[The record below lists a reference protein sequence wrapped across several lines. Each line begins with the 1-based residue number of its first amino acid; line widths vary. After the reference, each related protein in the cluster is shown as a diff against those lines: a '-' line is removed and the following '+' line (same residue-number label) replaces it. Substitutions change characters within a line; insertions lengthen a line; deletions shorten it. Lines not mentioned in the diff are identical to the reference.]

1 MPPKGWVFSIS
12 ESWKILI
19 GHEKV
24 MEKSLNF
31 IAQFLYEPCK
41 GFLLFFSESG
51 FSVTASFIIS
61 IFKVLFTLSLQNKS
75 FTVVVRIEQMIIHS
89 NLGQVNLISGST
101 DFFQNLKGQ
110 SVGKKRKIKKNPQF
124 FALALI
130 INKSFNFFRA
140 NPASVL

>member
-51 FSVTASFIIS
+51 FSVRASFIIS

-75 FTVVVRIEQMIIHS
+75 FTVVVRIKQMIIHS
-89 NLGQVNLISGST
+89 NLGQANLISGST
-101 DFFQNLKGQ
+101 DFFQNLKCQ
-110 SVGKKRKIKKNPQF
+110 SVGKKKENKK
-124 FALALI
+124 
-130 INKSFNFFRA
+130 KSPIFCIGFDYQ
-140 NPASVL
+140 